1 MSNERYE
8 LFYWPSIQGRGEFV
22 RLAFEDAGADY
33 VDVARLSAE
42 EGGGVAAM
50 MKLMRDESLA
60 TPPFAPPFVRV
71 GDIVVAQTANAL
83 QFVGPRIGLA
93 PADERM
99 RLWAHQLQLT
109 IADFVGEVHDTHH
122 PVGTSLYYEDQKV
135 EAKRRAKEFL
145 SARLPKFFGYFERC
159 LGRNGGE
166 RLVGDRVSYVDLSM
180 FQVMAGV
187 AYAFPKAWA
196 AAEGSYPL
204 LVALRDRVSSR
215 PRLAEYLASPRR
227 LAFNENGI
235 FRRYPELDNP

>member
-1 MSNERYE
+1 MSNDRYE

-33 VDVARLSAE
+33 VDVARLTAE

-71 GDIVVAQTANAL
+71 GAIVVAQTANVL
-83 QFVGPRIGLA
+83 QFVGPRVGLA
-93 PADERM
+93 PADEKT

-109 IADFVGEVHDTHH
+109 IADFVSEVHDTHH
-122 PVGTSLYYEDQKV
+122 PVGTSLYYEDQRV

-159 LGRNGGE
+159 LDRNGGE

-215 PRLAEYLASPRR
+215 PRLAEYLASSRR